1 MLEKVV
7 NAICCDKILS
17 LMEKVSA
24 DFTVHM
30 TAFMPGM

>member
-24 DFTVHM
+24 DFAVHM
-30 TAFMPGM
+30 IAFMPGM